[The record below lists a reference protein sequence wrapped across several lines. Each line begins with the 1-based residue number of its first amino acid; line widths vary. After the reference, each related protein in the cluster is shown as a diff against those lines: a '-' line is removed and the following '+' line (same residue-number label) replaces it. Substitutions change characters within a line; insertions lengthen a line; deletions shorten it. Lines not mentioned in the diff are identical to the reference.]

1 MSKLDLS
8 MQEIKEVIEM
18 ISAAAPDP
26 NYVLEESKNLSPR
39 EGLNKFLD
47 QLIPK

>member
-26 NYVLEESKNLSPR
+26 NYVLEEMIKFFPR
-39 EGLNKFLD
+39 EDLNKFLD

>member
-18 ISAAAPDP
+18 ISAAAPES
-26 NYVLEESKNLSPR
+26 NYVLEKMIEFFPR
-39 EGLNKFLD
+39 EDVIEFLD